1 MLVENDYVCC
11 ASCLPEGLLFL
22 KVMFVDLWVLQ
33 WSCHGGQLLLGLS
46 WGSHLAHRRRARC
59 VLVIRK
65 TARLELNGS
74 ITPWEQLNDKAPLA
88 NEMRK

>member
-1 MLVENDYVCC
+1 MGSCCLV
-11 ASCLPEGLLFL
+11 
-22 KVMFVDLWVLQ
+22 
-33 WSCHGGQLLLGLS
+33 CHGVAIL
-46 WGSHLAHRRRARC
+46 HTERRARC